1 MRTARNYARNYGRIS
16 TVLAAMLLAPSVL
29 LSGCSNSDS
38 LTAEKLAAVDA
49 AAVRAEK
56 AADRAEKAAGKL
68 DMHLPAAVGSAA
80 PSAEEQDPGQ
90 AERDQQEA
98 ASTPTNRG

>member
-1 MRTARNYARNYGRIS
+1 
-16 TVLAAMLLAPSVL
+16 MLLAPSVL

-38 LTAEKLAAVDA
+38 LMAEKLAAVDA

-56 AADRAEKAAGKL
+56 AADRAEKAASKL
-68 DMHLPAAVGSAA
+68 DMQSPVAVQSDA
-80 PSAEEQDPGQ
+80 PSAEVQDPGQ

-98 ASTPTNRG
+98 ASAPTNRG